1 MKLTAKA
8 VQDVLTKC
16 FYTDAEIGPAVP
28 KEPPVGAVCAE
39 AVRAK
44 YAFHP
49 KRLEAAKPEIAGL
62 LQGLPDLFHEAPSK
76 LSDGDLIRDGRN
88 PGGGWSFLNAC
99 MTRDDVQW
107 GEHSNVDELLALGVA
122 AGYVRWSMPRE
133 MWRVLPGGVPY
144 FIIDKA
150 VWA

>member
-49 KRLEAAKPEIAGL
+49 KRLEAAKPEIAL
-62 LQGLPDLFHEAPSK
+62 LLRELPDPFHETPRTKDSA
-76 LSDGDLIRDGRN
+76 LITDKRS
-88 PGGGWSFLNAC
+88 PGGGFSFLNAC

-122 AGYVRWSMPRE
+122 AGYGRLLLDRHIAGRPCPICAAQGLR
-133 MWRVLPGGVPY
+133 
-144 FIIDKA
+144 
-150 VWA
+150 